1 MHRHCLNLLMSA
13 FFGVMMLGTGAARAD
28 LTYVATRAG
37 LFGTIETSTGAFTQ
51 IGQPSRVYAD
61 FASLTFGPGG
71 KLYALSDENNITL
84 NTINTVT
91 GAATLIGSTN
101 LHNYLGVNDIVSYGL
116 ASTPDGSLFAYRGDT
131 HSKTLL
137 FQLDP
142 ATAAPT
148 QIGGV
153 GSLIQG
159 GFQGDD
165 SGNLYATGGNIGP
178 PYPSGKGIYRIN
190 PTTAAGTLIG
200 ESSAG
205 AGLALAFAN
214 HMMYSFVPDGTID
227 RLDLTNGQSTFVST
241 YNVSAIGIIYGAAAP
256 HAVPEPSTLCLTA
269 VGLLGFAARAIRR
282 KKS

>member
-1 MHRHCLNLLMSA
+1 MPA
-13 FFGVMMLGTGAARAD
+13 FFGLLTLGTGEARAD

-51 IGQPSRVYAD
+51 IGQSSNVFRDY
-61 FASLTFGPGG
+61 ASLTFGPGG

-84 NTINTVT
+84 NTIDTVT
-91 GAATLIGSTN
+91 GAVTLIGSTG
-101 LHNYLGVNDIVSYGL
+101 LHDYLGVNDIVSYGL

-131 HSKTLL
+131 HSNTLL

-178 PYPSGKGIYRIN
+178 PYPSGSGIYRID

-200 ESSAG
+200 QSSGG

-214 HMMYSFVPDGTID
+214 HTMYSFATDGTID
-227 RLDLTNGQSTFVST
+227 RLDLTNGQSTFVSK
-241 YNVSAIGIIYGAAAP
+241 YDVSTIGIIYGAAAP
-256 HAVPEPSTLCLTA
+256 FAVPEPSTLCLTT
-269 VGLLGFAARAIRR
+269 VGLLGLAARAIRR